1 MEDNAGAV
9 DRQHLLISPLSSS
22 LPYKDRIPAENERLL
37 AEVKD
42 ALAKFA
48 AEGDFRLL
56 LQACSGQFRSRN
68 IV

>member
-1 MEDNAGAV
+1 MEVEDNAGAV
-9 DRQHLLISPLSSS
+9 DQQHRFNAQ